1 MSDERVREAQWHAD
15 IDALYCSECQHPH
28 GYHDAERGC
37 TMPLDT
43 EGLPLT
49 NSRTVIPAGPCR
61 CKESDSHKMARLEQA
76 RKDTYDKYIEAV
88 RAMSVFM
95 AEISARES

>member
-1 MSDERVREAQWHAD
+1 MKILRWNSDKPHRCPQCHAVTV
-15 IDALYCSECQHPH
+15 P
-28 GYHDAERGC
+28 YHDAERGC

-43 EGLPLT
+43 DGLPLT